1 MANNISQLAW
11 MADADGSRF
20 WFNKRWLD
28 YTGIAL
34 DEAKGWGWTKAHHPD
49 NVQAF
54 LERYRKAVK
63 EGGFWED
70 TYPLMGK
77 DGQDRWFLSRA
88 MPIKDDHGRV
98 VRWFGTN
105 TDITEEL
112 NTQRNLERSNAE
124 LQQFAYVASH
134 DLQEPLRTITA
145 YLALLNMKYGDKL
158 DDKAKIYMAYV
169 VDGAD
174 RMKALINDL
183 LEFSRVDTQ
192 SKEFST
198 VNMNLVAAEVLDTLH
213 LAIYDNKATIA
224 LGPLPTVLGDRTQL
238 SQVLQNLTGNAI
250 KYHGPEAPR
259 IEITSRQNSRE
270 WIISVRDNGIGI
282 DLMDFDK
289 LFQMFQRLHTRDEY
303 PGTGI
308 GLAIFEKDHRAARRS
323 HLDGIRGREGDD
335 LLLHNT

>member
-1 MANNISQLAW
+1 MVPLQGH
-11 MADADGSRF
+11 ADQGRPRQGRSLVRHQ
-20 WFNKRWLD
+20 
-28 YTGIAL
+28 Y
-34 DEAKGWGWTKAHHPD
+34 
-49 NVQAF
+49 
-54 LERYRKAVK
+54 RYHR
-63 EGGFWED
+63 
-70 TYPLMGK
+70 
-77 DGQDRWFLSRA
+77 
-88 MPIKDDHGRV
+88 
-98 VRWFGTN
+98 
-105 TDITEEL
+105 EL

-158 DDKAKIYMAYV
+158 DDNAKIYMAYV

-270 WIISVRDNGIGI
+270 WIISVKDNGIGI
-282 DLMDFDK
+282 DPQDLDK
-289 LFQMFQRLHTRDEY
+289 LFQMFQRLHTRDSIR
-303 PGTGI
+303 GTGI
-308 GLAIFEKDHRAARRS
+308 GLAIAKKIIERHGGRIWFESEVGK
-323 HLDGIRGREGDD
+323 GTTFFFTIPKVG
-335 LLLHNT
+335 N